1 MREASPRGE
10 PRDTAGQA
18 QAAWA
23 LRSQG
28 LTPKPLPAFCFH
40 KVKVSESCL
49 GHPLGSKA
57 STPGL
62 CHQSARATRAG
73 DMGSPLSGRDL
84 SQHGQRMKQDPGAT
98 WQASVFPLLV
108 VRNRPSYTFK
118 CCPLRNRA
126 NFIPLIYS
134 CWLPCLYGD
143 SPGLGPPLSSWE
155 NPCKHVF
162 SHPPRSTTAQNA
174 AEISGESSGKEAQD
188 AAGLQQGQLLPDSL
202 G

>member
-1 MREASPRGE
+1 M
-10 PRDTAGQA
+10 AGQA

-28 LTPKPLPAFCFH
+28 AIPKPLPAFCFH
-40 KVKVSESCL
+40 KVKVSESRL

-73 DMGSPLSGRDL
+73 VMGSPLSGHDL

-98 WQASVFPLLV
+98 RQASVFPLFV

-174 AEISGESSGKEAQD
+174 AEISGESSRMEAQD
-188 AAGLQQGQLLPDSL
+188 AAGLQQGQLRPDSL